1 MVLKANC
8 VSLALLALVVFS
20 SSLAACSGNGPG
32 SGQYQ
37 QGGQNQGG
45 GQYQGGQYQ
54 GGSSPYQQGATTP
67 LAPAQGQGNPQAPQ
81 GVQSQNLQGQAPALY
96 ETEVQQA
103 QANHAIKQM
112 VTITTRVKRMLP
124 EDRKGRAHEK
134 FLLGLQDG
142 STVLV
147 AHSIDSAPYVPVQPG
162 DIVTIHGEYIW
173 NAKGG
178 LIHWTH
184 HTDSPRHEGC
194 WIDFNGQ
201 RYQ

>member
-8 VSLALLALVVFS
+8 VSLALLGLVVLS
-20 SSLAACSGNGPG
+20 SSLAACSGNG
-32 SGQYQ
+32 
-37 QGGQNQGG
+37 QGG
-45 GQYQGGQYQ
+45 
-54 GGSSPYQQGATTP
+54 SPYQQGATTP
-67 LAPAQGQGNPQAPQ
+67 LAPVQNAPAPGQGQQYSQTA
-81 GVQSQNLQGQAPALY
+81 GVPAQAPALY

-184 HTDSPRHEGC
+184 HTDSPRHEGG

>member
-45 GQYQGGQYQ
+45 GRYQGGQYQ

-103 QANHAIKQM
+103 KP
-112 VTITTRVKRMLP
+112 ITP
-124 EDRKGRAHEK
+124 
-134 FLLGLQDG
+134 
-142 STVLV
+142 
-147 AHSIDSAPYVPVQPG
+147 
-162 DIVTIHGEYIW
+162 
-173 NAKGG
+173 
-178 LIHWTH
+178 
-184 HTDSPRHEGC
+184 
-194 WIDFNGQ
+194 
-201 RYQ
+201 